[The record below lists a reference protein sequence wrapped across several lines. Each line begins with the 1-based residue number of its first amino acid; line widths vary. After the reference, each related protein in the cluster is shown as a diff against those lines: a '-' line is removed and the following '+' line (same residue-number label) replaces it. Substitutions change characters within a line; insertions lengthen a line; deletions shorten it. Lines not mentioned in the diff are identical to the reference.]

1 MLHGWPSTHRRQDR
15 EQGTKLSVRITLL
28 LLLLLSKHSDDCC
41 TGQIFV
47 EEFGH
52 SRGAQF
58 NQPLLRPHA
67 YHRGRTLHMTRPVIP
82 IDLYWLRGI
91 FQEIKRNEQALQ
103 GYRAV
108 RRTHGANLPLFSR
121 PILCSGPQLLGS
133 RRSFFIFIFK
143 KTKFQ
148 KYMSNRKILKI
159 GWLSTRAH

>member
-1 MLHGWPSTHRRQDR
+1 M
-15 EQGTKLSVRITLL
+15 
-28 LLLLLSKHSDDCC
+28 LLLLLSKHSDDGC

-47 EEFGH
+47 EEFRH
-52 SRGAQF
+52 NRGAQF
-58 NQPLLRPHA
+58 NQPMFRPDA

-82 IDLYWLRGI
+82 IDHYWLRGI

-133 RRSFFIFIFK
+133 RHASG
-143 KTKFQ
+143 
-148 KYMSNRKILKI
+148 SS
-159 GWLSTRAH
+159 STRARTVQRSSTADTLLKSGPWPHGGRGS